1 MKYIVSVT
9 RIGYGGLDLEV
20 EADSEDK
27 AKEIALNQAGGE
39 SFSEHHSDYQ
49 VDQVLAADSL
59 YRLRENRSSLALHLL
74 DDDYGISEDAY
85 NALMEAGMVSD
96 DIANNVKAT
105 DGRFYLPSVSRDQLE
120 RDFHE

>member
-49 VDQVLAADSL
+49 VDQVVV
-59 YRLRENRSSLALHLL
+59 RSSLALHLL

-105 DGRFYLPSVSRDQLE
+105 EGRFYLPSVSRE
-120 RDFHE
+120 EGSV

>member
-27 AKEIALNQAGGE
+27 AKEIALNQATGHA
-39 SFSEHHSDYQ
+39 FSEHHSDYQ
-49 VDQVLAADSL
+49 VDQVVES
-59 YRLRENRSSLALHLL
+59 RSFPQRSSLALHLL

-105 DGRFYLPSVSRDQLE
+105 EGRFYLPSVSRDQLAV
-120 RDFHE
+120 DFHE

>member
-59 YRLRENRSSLALHLL
+59 YRLIRNLCCIVESLLHPT
-74 DDDYGISEDAY
+74 SA
-85 NALMEAGMVSD
+85 S
-96 DIANNVKAT
+96 
-105 DGRFYLPSVSRDQLE
+105 
-120 RDFHE
+120 

>member
-27 AKEIALNQAGGE
+27 AKEIALNQASGHA
-39 SFSEHHSDYQ
+39 FSEHHSDYQ
-49 VDQVLAADSL
+49 VDQVVHEV
-59 YRLRENRSSLALHLL
+59 RLLRGTSFPHVVRSSLALHLL

-105 DGRFYLPSVSRDQLE
+105 EGRFYLPSVSRE
-120 RDFHE
+120 EGSV